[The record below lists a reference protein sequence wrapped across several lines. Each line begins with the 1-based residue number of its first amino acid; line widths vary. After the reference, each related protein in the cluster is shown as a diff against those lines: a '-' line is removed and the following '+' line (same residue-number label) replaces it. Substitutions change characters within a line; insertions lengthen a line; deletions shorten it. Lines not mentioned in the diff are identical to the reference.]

1 VPLAKLAAD
10 HAADSTVIHHLL
22 KEYTPVVD
30 TVDLKPLAQFWCNS
44 SRGVTVQAAPS
55 GYPLDISHCIS

>member
-30 TVDLKPLAQFWCNS
+30 TVDLKPLAQFWS
-44 SRGVTVQAAPS
+44 DPPPDVSFFYLFGEETR
-55 GYPLDISHCIS
+55 LRRH